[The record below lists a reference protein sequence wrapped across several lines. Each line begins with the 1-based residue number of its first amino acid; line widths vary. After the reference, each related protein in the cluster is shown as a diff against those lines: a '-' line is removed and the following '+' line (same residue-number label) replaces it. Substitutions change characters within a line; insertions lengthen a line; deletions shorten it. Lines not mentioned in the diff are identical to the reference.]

1 LESLSTAGWLAVE
14 LRVGDFCLAFN
25 ASRVLDDPLTGLVS
39 CLLLVV
45 QGVDASVSWWLEPA
59 EISFQFSIQPQSIR
73 LTIFESDNLHA
84 VSSLSKQQLLCIEA
98 SYEAVILPFWR
109 ALQKLNP
116 ADFNE
121 GNWYPLPL
129 EKLEKLTNLIRART
143 QIS

>member
-1 LESLSTAGWLAVE
+1 
-14 LRVGDFCLAFN
+14 
-25 ASRVLDDPLTGLVS
+25 
-39 CLLLVV
+39 
-45 QGVDASVSWWLEPA
+45 LEPA

-84 VSSLSKQQLLCIEA
+84 VSSLSKQQLLYIEA